1 MPALERV
8 GMSIQ
13 TLMIGRYAG
22 SGEDEDLDKYET
34 AYRLSVNKLEMK
46 RKAKEKKLRKW
57 SPTGKPVVPNRRPC
71 GATSRPHD
79 GAFIHG
85 QGRGLPL
92 VGIRNPTSNGP
103 VLN

>member
-22 SGEDEDLDKYET
+22 SGEDEDLYKYDT

-46 RKAKEKKLRKW
+46 RKAKEKKLRK
-57 SPTGKPVVPNRRPC
+57 
-71 GATSRPHD
+71 
-79 GAFIHG
+79 
-85 QGRGLPL
+85 
-92 VGIRNPTSNGP
+92 
-103 VLN
+103 